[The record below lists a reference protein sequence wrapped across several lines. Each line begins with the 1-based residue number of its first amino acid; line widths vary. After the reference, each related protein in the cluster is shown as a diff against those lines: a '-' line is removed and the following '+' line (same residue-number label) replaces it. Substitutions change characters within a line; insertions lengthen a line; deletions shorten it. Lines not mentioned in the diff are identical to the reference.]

1 MATKKAPKKF
11 TEKKDVKSEQQLLI
25 QAAINSSYSLLIP
38 CADCN
43 FLYVRNPI
51 TNDIKHFQS
60 NSVELVGFI
69 KELTGLGLG
78 SKIEKDFIDLSSK
91 NNSWSK
97 VLNFLKLNN
106 ALEAVV

>member
-11 TEKKDVKSEQQLLI
+11 VEKKDVKTEQQTMI
-25 QAAINSSYSLLIP
+25 QAAINSNYSLLIP
-38 CADCN
+38 CVDCN

-60 NSVELVGFI
+60 NSLELVACI

-78 SKIEKDFIDLSSK
+78 SKVEKDFIDLSTK
-91 NNSWSK
+91 NNSWLK

-106 ALEAVV
+106 ALEVV